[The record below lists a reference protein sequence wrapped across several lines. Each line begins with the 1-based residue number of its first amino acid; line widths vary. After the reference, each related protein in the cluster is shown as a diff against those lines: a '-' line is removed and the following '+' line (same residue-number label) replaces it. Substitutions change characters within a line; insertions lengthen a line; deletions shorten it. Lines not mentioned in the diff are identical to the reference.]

1 MMKMQ
6 QEKEVRKLD
15 VAVISDTHLGIY
27 GSKTKELLR
36 YLKSID
42 PQTLVLNGDII
53 DVWQF
58 SKSYFPKSHFKV
70 VRQILKMMEKGTRV
84 HYLVGNHDEVFRRF
98 VGLKMGNFS
107 IDNKLVL
114 EMKGTQTWIFHGDV
128 FDVVMHHSKWLAR
141 LGAHGYGLLTLVN
154 KLANFVLKT
163 VGKRRLSLSGKVKDA
178 VKGKKNISSRFEKVV
193 TDLAIRK
200 RYDYVICGHIHR
212 PEVKEAQNAHGKVV
226 YLNSGDWV
234 DHCTALEFYES
245 KWHLKV
251 VGPDLS
257 SKIADDTDADDEH
270 DMEVYSKAHLFKMM
284 YQDIVTS

>member
-1 MMKMQ
+1 MTKQ
-6 QEKEVRKLD
+6 LQENEVRKVE

-27 GSKTKELLR
+27 GSKAKEAVR

-58 SKSYFPKSHFKV
+58 SKSYFPKSHLKV
-70 VRQILKMMEKGTRV
+70 IRQIVKMMERGTRV
-84 HYLVGNHDEVFRRF
+84 HYLVGNHDEVFRQF

-107 IDNKLVL
+107 IENKLVL
-114 EMKGTQTWIFHGDV
+114 TNDGKKTWIFHGDV

-154 KLANFVLKT
+154 KSANFILQLFGRK
-163 VGKRRLSLSGKVKDA
+163 KLSLSGKVKDA
-178 VKGKKNISSRFEKVV
+178 VKGKKNISTRFEKVV

-200 RYDYVICGHIHR
+200 KYDYVICGHIHR
-212 PEVKEAQNAHGKVV
+212 PEIKEAYNGSGGVT

-234 DHCTALEFYES
+234 DHCTALEYYGG

-251 VGPDLS
+251 VGPDLGYTKDDDKDEELQDL
-257 SKIADDTDADDEH
+257 SKS
-270 DMEVYSKAHLFKMM
+270 YLFKVM
-284 YQDIVTS
+284 YQDVISS